1 MELIIILLI
10 AVEVVIVR
18 SLPLKATPDLFIRSL
33 QCLIRDGPE
42 LRNMLFRPK
51 NEGHGKI
58 VEVEGGSSS
67 SVVTKPV

>member
-18 SLPLKATPDLFIRSL
+18 SLPLKGMSESLICSL

-42 LRNMLFRPK
+42 LWDMLFHHK

-58 VEVEGGSSS
+58 VELKDDPSS
-67 SVVTKPV
+67 SVVTKTA

>member
-10 AVEVVIVR
+10 AVEVIIVR
-18 SLPLKATPDLFIRSL
+18 SLPLNETPDLLTRSL

-42 LRNMLFRPK
+42 LRDMLFRPK

-58 VEVEGGSSS
+58 VEVKDNPSS